1 MKLLTTIPFEIY
13 EEGEFA
19 DQYPQFQNG
28 TFIFP
33 FNIEKNNENKQ
44 YILTI
49 KPNYFIENADLTIT
63 DENEEAV
70 ILNLPINTSEGVDF
84 FQGILDFNQHK
95 LIYNNIKK
103 QFEIWSLNE

>member
-1 MKLLTTIPFEIY
+1 MKLLTTISFEIY

-19 DQYPQFQNG
+19 DRYPQFQSG
-28 TFIFP
+28 TFIMP

-44 YILTI
+44 YTLTI
-49 KPNYFIENADLTIT
+49 KPNYFIENADLSIT

-70 ILNLPINTSEGVDF
+70 ILNLPINTSENIDF